1 MVLGQLHLIDMADL
15 SHNGVANTKRSHGQV
30 KLEPKTKEQK
40 ARTKE
45 QIARQSLVWEKVG
58 QKDVDWV
65 EAQPLPHSC
74 RRGLSLVEKAEERA
88 AEERG
93 NETRWIPQVECCD
106 VMAVGPRSISSR
118 IAHSEPLHT

>member
-45 QIARQSLVWEKVG
+45 QIARQSLFCSLDCKVLG
-58 QKDVDWV
+58 HGRHVGRIIYVKTQRV
-65 EAQPLPHSC
+65 EST
-74 RRGLSLVEKAEERA
+74 K
-88 AEERG
+88 
-93 NETRWIPQVECCD
+93 
-106 VMAVGPRSISSR
+106 
-118 IAHSEPLHT
+118 